1 MGLQQFIKK
10 KLVKNSTVSDST
22 IISTMHQ
29 PGITV
34 IFYVSHH
41 AQNSRVQSNFV
52 ACEEEDR
59 KQNKKNLK
67 PFKPQTILV
76 HAFQ

>member
-1 MGLQQFIKK
+1 
-10 KLVKNSTVSDST
+10 
-22 IISTMHQ
+22 MHQ

-41 AQNSRVQSNFV
+41 AQNSRVQSNFL

-59 KQNKKNLK
+59 KKKTK
-67 PFKPQTILV
+67 TVQASDHPSSCISIARQIHRP
-76 HAFQ
+76 AFNGK

>member
-10 KLVKNSTVSDST
+10 KLVKNSIISDST

-59 KQNKKNLK
+59 KKKLK